1 LSLKTILYSALG
13 LLLLY
18 GLFTLGLPFLLA
30 LLLALLLEPL
40 IQHLSR
46 KTRVKRFYSSL
57 FVCTVFVIGV
67 IGVGYIIIAKVSR
80 EIVGLAKTMLVF
92 IKESSHGLD
101 RLNDRTQ
108 HLFASLPPEYQTSFH
123 QIFRGLLEAL
133 QGMIGQVAEIFFN
146 IAKKLPNVF
155 LEVLIVFI
163 ALYLISLN
171 FPRLKHRFMQF
182 FDPEVHERVEI
193 VLKNLHHAVMG
204 FIRAQVIISIL
215 IYFVVFLGFLVLGIS
230 YPSATAL
237 LVTIVDIL
245 PVLGTGSV
253 IIPMSIYDYLTG
265 NYFQAVGLLI
275 HYAVIIT
282 FRRIV
287 EPKIMAN
294 AMGIGALSA
303 LISMYI
309 GFKLTGFIGL
319 ILGPS
324 VVIFFQALVQV
335 GIIKIKIKFDFTA
348 ITPVKN

>member
-1 LSLKTILYSALG
+1 MSLKTIFYSALG
-13 LLLLY
+13 LFLLY

-30 LLLALLLEPL
+30 LLLSLLLEPL
-40 IQHLSR
+40 IQYLSH
-46 KTRVKRFYSSL
+46 KTGFKRIYSAFL
-57 FVCTVFVIGV
+57 VCTVFVIFV
-67 IGVGYIIIAKVSR
+67 IGIGYIIIAKVSK
-80 EIVGLAKTMLVF
+80 EIVGLAKTLLIF
-92 IKESSHGLD
+92 IKKAHGLEW
-101 RLNDRTQ
+101 LNDRTH
-108 HLFASLPPEYQTSFH
+108 HLFQSLPPEYQTSLD
-123 QIFRGLLEAL
+123 QIFSGLLEAL
-133 QGMIGQVAEIFFN
+133 QGMIGQIAEIFFN

-155 LEVLIVFI
+155 LEILIVFI

-171 FPRLKHRFMQF
+171 FPRLKHKFMQF
-182 FDPEVHERVEI
+182 FDPEVHGRVEI
-193 VLKNLHHAVMG
+193 VLKNLHHAVLG
-204 FIRAQVIISIL
+204 FVRAQVIISIL
-215 IYFVVFLGFLVLGIS
+215 IYFVVFLGFLVLGVS

-253 IIPMSIYDYLTG
+253 IIPMSIYEYMTG
-265 NYFQAVGLLI
+265 HYFQSIGLLI
-275 HYAVIIT
+275 HYAIIIT

-335 GIIKIKIKFDFTA
+335 GIIKIKIKF
-348 ITPVKN
+348 